1 MGKQL
6 CSVFV
11 GLYCASLELKETCDI
26 YFDETSPVQLRAL
39 TWKDLVSHS
48 FFFETLFQ
56 IINSLCMKLLKLVAN
71 YCAEDL
77 TIAINQT
84 KLKNLKNVSQS
95 IVNVSKYFGKLRKQL
110 EEKKM
115 RAKAGFIKDFLSE
128 YEMRNS

>member
-1 MGKQL
+1 
-6 CSVFV
+6 
-11 GLYCASLELKETCDI
+11 
-26 YFDETSPVQLRAL
+26 
-39 TWKDLVSHS
+39 
-48 FFFETLFQ
+48 
-56 IINSLCMKLLKLVAN
+56 MKLLKLVAN